1 MSPANKDPM
10 TTGYEEPQTGGSVLP
25 SEAERRLKEDAGA
38 AVDAAKKEISAVKH
52 EAEAQAGAVVEQAK
66 HEIGKAAEKAKG
78 MATEQKEF
86 IASQVD
92 DVAQAVNKVADELE
106 GSDAAIGGYARTV
119 ADTVTN
125 FSETIK
131 NKDVDELL
139 GMAQDF
145 GRRQPAAFMGA
156 MALMGFA
163 ASRFLMASARRNQM
177 PATMGDQYAGAG
189 VGDGGI
195 SGNYPGPSR
204 RRSGR
209 STTSPRDTMG
219 GSI

>member
-1 MSPANKDPM
+1 MSPANKNPT
-10 TTGYEEPQTGGSVLP
+10 TTGYEDPKTGGSVLP

-38 AVDAAKKEISAVKH
+38 AMETAKNEFSAVKH

-66 HEIGKAAEKAKG
+66 QEIGKVAEKAKG

-86 IASQVD
+86 IAHQVE
-92 DVAQAVNKVADELE
+92 DVAEAVNKVAGELE
-106 GSDAAIGGYARTV
+106 GSNAAIGGYARTV

-145 GRRQPAAFMGA
+145 GRRNPAAFMGA

-163 ASRFLMASARRNQM
+163 ASRFIMASARRAQ
-177 PATMGDQYAGAG
+177 PATMGDQYAGAD

-204 RRSGR
+204 RRPGE
-209 STTSPRDTMG
+209 STASPRDTMG

>member
-1 MSPANKDPM
+1 MSPANKNPT
-10 TTGYEEPQTGGSVLP
+10 TTGYEEPRTGGSVLP

-38 AVDAAKKEISAVKH
+38 VVEAAKQEFGTVKA

-86 IASQVD
+86 IAHQVD
-92 DVAQAVNKVADELE
+92 DVAQAVNKVAGELE
-106 GSDAAIGGYARTV
+106 MNNAAIGGYARTV

-163 ASRFLMASARRNQM
+163 ASRFIMASAQRNRM
-177 PATMGDQYAGAG
+177 PAMGDQYASTDI
-189 VGDGGI
+189 GDGGI
-195 SGNYPGPSR
+195 AGNYPGPSR
-204 RRSGR
+204 RRSGE
-209 STTSPRDTMG
+209 TSASPTDTMG